1 MKMTLEQLAEASC
14 AHLKEVTGKVWVSSV
29 LKTADRIM
37 ITSESSILT
46 LIYRQQEDRWIARTN
61 DINEFMSAKRYDTAV
76 GAYNAMKHGVGR
88 IIAKYNTIL
97 ESM

>member
-29 LKTADRIM
+29 IRITGIIM
-37 ITSESSILT
+37 VTSESSILT
-46 LIYRQQEDRWIARTN
+46 LIYRQQEGHWLARTD
-61 DINEFMSAKRYDTAV
+61 DINQYMSTKGYDTAV
-76 GAYNAMKHGVGR
+76 GAYNGMKQGFGR
-88 IIAKYNTIL
+88 KIAKYNSML